1 MNTPGCSQKFFC
13 QACESGP
20 GAGVGNRWRDG
31 AGESFTEERGMD
43 LRIGRSGHCR
53 RDARGGRSEK
63 IYDQL
68 VCADLTDT
76 FQLSKSYY
84 GGMISASTFTHGH
97 LGPEVLFDLFSLAQ
111 SVAHA
116 VIGINAQHYGNQD
129 FAGAFR
135 DSG

>member
-1 MNTPGCSQKFFC
+1 MSLDQGLVLEIGGGTGLVRVSLRK
-13 QACESGP
+13 EGWTSEL
-20 GAGVGNRWRDG
+20 AGVDIA
-31 AGESFTEERGMD
+31 AGMLEVAE
-43 LRIGRSGHCR
+43 
-53 RDARGGRSEK
+53 AKK

-97 LGPEVLFDLFSLAQ
+97 LGPEALFDLFSLAQ